1 MKQIYGMDT
10 VPTTIDGWY
19 TRAVHFKTQWDR
31 ADAIASKKPYNPY
44 PVQRNHANHQNPK
57 VNPYAMDVDSIH
69 IEKLTKEEREKCIK
83 EGRCLQCRKP
93 GHYSRNCTT
102 FQNNNSNP
110 LPYTKTPPKRPQE
123 PRKVAKIEEVLEVQQ
138 GEEVSDEEELIAKL
152 YVQDF

>member
-1 MKQIYGMDT
+1 MNRIYGMDT
-10 VPTTIDGWY
+10 VPTTINEWY

-44 PVQRNHANHQNPK
+44 PVQRNHTNHQSPK

-69 IEKLTKEEREKCIK
+69 IEKLTKEEREKCIR
-83 EGRCLQCRKP
+83 EEQCLRCRKP

-102 FQNNNSNP
+102 FQSNNSNP
-110 LPYTKTPPKRPQE
+110 HPYTKTPPRKPQE
-123 PRKVAKIEEVLEVQQ
+123 PRRVAKIEEVLEVQQ
-138 GEEVSDEEELIAKL
+138 GEEVSDEEELVAKL